1 MSLQRPSLTRRNAL
15 KAVGVGGASLFGLLS
30 VAAADDIYTR
40 VGGGSTPSLTASSR
54 LDADSFYSFVD
65 EMADIYSAYGVFGI
79 SVPLTAEFAGAWTD
93 GFVRPLDGDAFDGMF
108 RANAAVVSYRLA
120 SDEFVHLTWVAGRV
134 DDTTYNPDPVDL
146 IRSPMRLTR
155 LGASVDVQDGDI
167 ESASYPH
174 RDGGGWVLTFDT
186 YRLRYPSARATG
198 NQQVRTSQAT
208 NPMLRGTRAA
218 TGSDG
223 VAHVEWDGY
232 GPSAFAIASA
242 FTTRRPLSD
251 LDVEWNWTYG
261 IGTEGPI

>member
-40 VGGGSTPSLTASSR
+40 VGGGSTPSATAHSR
-54 LDADSFYSFVD
+54 LDADGFETFVD
-65 EMADIYSAYGVFGI
+65 EMADAYGEYGVFGT
-79 SVPLTAEFAGAWTD
+79 SSPPEVEFVGAWTD
-93 GFVRPLDGDAFDGMF
+93 GFVRPLDGDAFDGVF

-120 SDEFVHLTWVAGRV
+120 GDEFVHLTWVAGRV
-134 DDTTYNPDPVDL
+134 DDTTYNPDPFDL
-146 IRSPMRLTR
+146 IHSPMRLCY

-174 RDGGGWVLTFDT
+174 RDGEGRVLSFDT

-198 NQQVRTSQAT
+198 DEQMWTSEAT
-208 NPMLRGTRAA
+208 NPMLRGTRAE

-223 VAHVEWDGY
+223 TAHV
-232 GPSAFAIASA
+232 
-242 FTTRRPLSD
+242 
-251 LDVEWNWTYG
+251 V
-261 IGTEGPI
+261 